1 MLVNESLSS
10 YLKLVA
16 VSIWNDGISEIED
29 NDYSYKDTLFA
40 MNHLVRRTMLLLVGT
55 ESFVLYPSDTY
66 GCLQEQLVQYLPEVY
81 KIGINKYLISG
92 DKIDIISSGL
102 YDFMHDILADD
113 IKQPI
118 NVNVH
123 DFFLKK

>member
-1 MLVNESLSS
+1 MVVNESLSS

-29 NDYSYKDTLFA
+29 NDYSYKDTLLA
-40 MNHLVRRTMLLLVGT
+40 MNHLVRRTILLLVGT
-55 ESFVLYPSDTY
+55 EAFVPYPSDTY
-66 GCLQEQLVQYLPEVY
+66 GCLPEQLVQYLPEVY

-92 DKIDIISSGL
+92 GKLDIISSGL